1 MENHELYIETI
12 PKRKARKGTFKK
24 NGIRKYL
31 NSIEIKEIINLYP
44 NKFNFELA
52 RDFNVSESAI
62 LKIRRKYDLKKSDSL
77 MDAKRFKK
85 GQISH
90 NKGKHYPLVNS
101 GQFSEGHIPKNHKP
115 VGSKRLT
122 KDGYYEIKISE
133 SNRWEAF
140 HRMVWQDING
150 EIPEGMIVVF
160 KDDKLNCDI
169 SNLEMISRAENLER
183 NRNYEKFR
191 KTMIEL
197 WRKEKLRA
205 KYGMKRHTKLKITA

>member
-1 MENHELYIETI
+1 MEHFELYIESP
-12 PKRKARKGTFKK
+12 PKLMARKGTVKK

-31 NSIEIKEIINLYP
+31 SNSEIKEIIKLYP
-44 NKFNFELA
+44 DKFNWELA
-52 RDFNVSESAI
+52 RDFKVSESSI
-62 LKIRRKYDLKKSDSL
+62 NNVRRKHNLKKSDSI

-101 GQFSEGHIPKNHKP
+101 GQFNKGHIPKNHKP

-133 SNRWEAF
+133 PNRWEAF

-169 SNLEMISRAENLER
+169 SNLEIISRKENLIR
-183 NRNYEKFR
+183 NLNRPKFSN
-191 KTMIEL
+191 TMKAL
-197 WRKEKLRA
+197 WRIEKLRA
-205 KYGMKRHTKLKITA
+205 EYGMKRKTNLRIS